1 MTLIIM
7 TLIIGIFIA
16 FILNT
21 LIFIGITL
29 EKILKEFKIIRL
41 MFIQRELDRVID
53 NEISKFRKPYI
64 GIEIEKRCSCKKKD
78 ENIRFKM

>member
-1 MTLIIM
+1 MTLNIM

-29 EKILKEFKIIRL
+29 EQILKEFKIIRL
-41 MFIQRELDRVID
+41 MFMQRELDRVID
-53 NEISKFRKPYI
+53 NELSKFKKPYI

-78 ENIRFKM
+78 GKNA

>member
-29 EKILKEFKIIRL
+29 EQILKEFKIIRL
-41 MFIQRELDRVID
+41 MFMQRELDRVID
-53 NEISKFRKPYI
+53 NELSKFKKPYI
-64 GIEIEKRCSCKKKD
+64 GIEIEKSCSCKKKD
-78 ENIRFKM
+78 EKNA

>member
-1 MTLIIM
+1 MTLNIM

-29 EKILKEFKIIRL
+29 EQILKEFKIIRL
-41 MFIQRELDRVID
+41 MFIERELDRVID
-53 NEISKFRKPYI
+53 NELSIFKKPYI

-78 ENIRFKM
+78 EKNA

>member
-1 MTLIIM
+1 MTLNIM

-29 EKILKEFKIIRL
+29 EQILKEFKIIRL
-41 MFIQRELDRVID
+41 MFMQRELDRVID
-53 NEISKFRKPYI
+53 NELSKFKKPYI

-78 ENIRFKM
+78 EKNA

>member
-1 MTLIIM
+1 MTLNIM

-16 FILNT
+16 FILST

-29 EKILKEFKIIRL
+29 EQILKEFKIIRL
-41 MFIQRELDRVID
+41 MFMQRELDRVID

-78 ENIRFKM
+78 EKNV

>member
-1 MTLIIM
+1 MTLNII

-29 EKILKEFKIIRL
+29 EQILKEFKIIRL
-41 MFIQRELDRVID
+41 MFMQRELDRVID
-53 NEISKFRKPYI
+53 NELSKFKKPYI

-78 ENIRFKM
+78 EKNA

>member
-1 MTLIIM
+1 MTLNIM

-29 EKILKEFKIIRL
+29 EQILKEFKIIRL
-41 MFIQRELDRVID
+41 TFMERELDRAID

-78 ENIRFKM
+78 EKNA

>member
-53 NEISKFRKPYI
+53 NELSKFKKLYI

-78 ENIRFKM
+78 EKNA

>member
-1 MTLIIM
+1 MTLNIM

-29 EKILKEFKIIRL
+29 EQILKEFKIIRL
-41 MFIQRELDRVID
+41 TFM
-53 NEISKFRKPYI
+53 
-64 GIEIEKRCSCKKKD
+64 
-78 ENIRFKM
+78 

>member
-1 MTLIIM
+1 MTLNIM

-29 EKILKEFKIIRL
+29 EQILKEFKIIRL
-41 MFIQRELDRVID
+41 MFIERELDRVID
-53 NEISKFRKPYI
+53 NELSKFKKPYI

-78 ENIRFKM
+78 EKNA

>member
-1 MTLIIM
+1 MTLNIM

-29 EKILKEFKIIRL
+29 EQILKEFKIIRL
-41 MFIQRELDRVID
+41 TFMQRELDRAID

-78 ENIRFKM
+78 EKNA

>member
-53 NEISKFRKPYI
+53 NELSKFKKPDI

-78 ENIRFKM
+78 EKNA